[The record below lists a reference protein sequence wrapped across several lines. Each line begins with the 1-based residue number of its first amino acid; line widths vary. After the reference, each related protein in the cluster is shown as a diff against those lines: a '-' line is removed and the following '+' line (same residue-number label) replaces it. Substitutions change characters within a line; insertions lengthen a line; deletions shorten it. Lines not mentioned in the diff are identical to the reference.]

1 MMKIISYNISRFS
14 QEKLDSILLH
24 EADIYILPELAC
36 PEMVSLPDGYRMEWM
51 GDYDFKGLGIVW
63 KAGLKAEVPDWFKP
77 EHQYFL
83 PLLVD
88 GTLIMTAWP
97 TTTEQNKPKRY
108 PQIAMEALMNY
119 EPYLRALPAV
129 IAGDMNCY
137 KGQSGETKRYSIQ
150 AIFDLM
156 EEWGFKSA
164 YHQKTGES
172 LGKENMVTYYH
183 QFREESIFF
192 LDYAFTNVPIMDYRL
207 FEWNKEISDH
217 VGQLIEI

>member
-1 MMKIISYNISRFS
+1 MEIISYNISRFS

-36 PEMVSLPDGYRMEWM
+36 PEMVSLPKGYRMEWM
-51 GDYDFKGLGIVW
+51 GDIDFKGLGIVW
-63 KAGLKAEVPDWFKP
+63 KAGLKAEVPKWFKP

-83 PLLVD
+83 PLLAYE
-88 GTLIMTAWP
+88 TLIMAAWP

-108 PQIAMEALMNY
+108 PQIAMEALMDY
-119 EPYLRALPAV
+119 EPYLRAHTAV

-164 YHQKTGES
+164 YHQKTDEL
-172 LGKENMVTYYH
+172 LGKESMATYHH
-183 QFREESIFF
+183 QFKEESKFF
-192 LDYAFTNVPIMDYRL
+192 LDYAFTNVPIKDYRL